1 VGYITHIGWGVIA
14 LRYIHFSSLDYN
26 IWKALLKLY
35 FNDPIEHVYF
45 MYDIIYA
52 IDKTDIYLALSNNDV
67 IGYLLIWK
75 GADVAGVHIW
85 GDAEPLIRFLPT
97 DIPMTIQVYNDD
109 LFKLVVSHLKFKGGK
124 VLSKPYYNMS
134 VNEQNF
140 KLYHS
145 DKAIRLSEKDLDAFI
160 ELRKIQISDIAR
172 REINRKEALEI
183 MIKWRYYGF
192 YMDNKLVSIACAFVR
207 LNEVW
212 IIGGVFTHPDFRG
225 RGYAKIVT
233 SAITQNALNSGA
245 IAFLQVREDN
255 IPAIRAYK
263 ALGYKIIGKRN
274 WIFYNRPTEILP

>member
-140 KLYHS
+140 KPYHS

-207 LNEVW
+207 LNEV
-212 IIGGVFTHPDFRG
+212 
-225 RGYAKIVT
+225 
-233 SAITQNALNSGA
+233 
-245 IAFLQVREDN
+245 
-255 IPAIRAYK
+255 
-263 ALGYKIIGKRN
+263 
-274 WIFYNRPTEILP
+274 